1 MTNPSHEPPPT
12 REAAA
17 THGRAALVLGATGLV
32 GGECVDL
39 LLADA
44 AWERVTV
51 LGRRP
56 LDREHPRL
64 VQRVTD
70 LERMDEAGDAFAA
83 DDVFCCLGTT
93 IRKAGSREAFLRVD
107 HDYPVAAARLASA
120 RGASRF
126 LLVSALGADVGSRVF
141 YNRVKGQVERDVAAL
156 PFRGVALAR
165 PSLLLGQRAERR
177 TGEALAQTV
186 MPLLSP
192 LLRGPL
198 RKYRA
203 IHARTVAGALVRLA
217 REGFTGVRV
226 VESDELEAL
235 AG

>member
-1 MTNPSHEPPPT
+1 MSDTSSTSPASS
-12 REAAA
+12 
-17 THGRAALVLGATGLV
+17 GRAAVVLGATGLV
-32 GGECVDL
+32 GGHCVDL

-44 AWERVTV
+44 AWSRVTV
-51 LGRRP
+51 VGRRS
-56 LDREHPRL
+56 LEREHPRL

-70 LERMDEAGDAFAA
+70 LDRMGEAGDVFAA

-93 IRKAGSREAFLRVD
+93 IKKAGSREAFLRVD
-107 HDYPVAAARLASA
+107 HDYPVAAARLAHE

-126 LLVSALGADVGSRVF
+126 LLVSALGADAGSRIF

-156 PFRGVALAR
+156 PFTGVALAR
-165 PSLLLGQRAERR
+165 PSLLLGRRAEHRG
-177 TGEALAQTV
+177 GEALAQTV

-192 LLRGPL
+192 VLRGPL

-203 IHARTVAGALVRLA
+203 IEARTVARAMVRLA

-226 VESDELEAL
+226 VESDELERL
-235 AG
+235 GG

>member
-1 MTNPSHEPPPT
+1 MTGSH
-12 REAAA
+12 AGDG
-17 THGRAALVLGATGLV
+17 GRTALVLGATGLV
-32 GGECVDL
+32 GGHCVDL

-44 AWERVTV
+44 VWERVTV

-56 LDREHPRL
+56 LDREHSKL

-70 LERMDEAGDAFAA
+70 LERMDEAADAFAA

-107 HDYPVAAARLASA
+107 HDYPVAAARLASEH
-120 RGASRF
+120 GASRF

-156 PFRGVALAR
+156 PFDGVALAR
-165 PSLLLGQRAERR
+165 PSLLLGERAEHR
-177 TGEALAQTV
+177 TGEAFAQAV

-192 LLRGPL
+192 VLRGPL

-203 IHARTVAGALVRLA
+203 IHARTVAGAMVRLA

-226 VESDELEAL
+226 VESDQLEAL
-235 AG
+235 GS